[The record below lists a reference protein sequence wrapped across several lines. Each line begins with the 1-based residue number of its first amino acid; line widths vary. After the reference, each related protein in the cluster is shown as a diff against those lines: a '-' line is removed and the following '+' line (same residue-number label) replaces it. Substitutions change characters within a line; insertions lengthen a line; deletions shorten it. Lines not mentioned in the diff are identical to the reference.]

1 MSFFSMSW
9 KIVNVR
15 KYIRRKECKT
25 KKIGQENF
33 WWKFYPQF
41 SFPIKNLV
49 ADEEKRK
56 FTPIDLYSINFC
68 IVADLFYTSKEQQS
82 NRVKCSLT

>member
-1 MSFFSMSW
+1 MQD
-9 KIVNVR
+9 
-15 KYIRRKECKT
+15 

-33 WWKFYPQF
+33 WWKFYPRF
-41 SFPIKNLV
+41 SLPIKNLV

-56 FTPIDLYSINFC
+56 FTPTDLFSINFC